1 MNYIWDII
9 IKARQLG
16 IDETK
21 IKFIAAKSYSP
32 YMELSNEN
40 INFKDIE
47 QEVELNPY
55 YRFFEIFK
63 SFFSLDNL
71 EDLELRETLF
81 DIAIHFLTSI
91 DLMSGMN
98 KREFYSRFIIDDIN
112 NGLLGNEIKE
122 GFQLFDRMDKNVI
135 AQNIIR
141 LYITGEGLYLLKDT
155 VRRIFHKSTIY
166 ANYETIDELLFYIPY
181 ERNDINIAKFEFI
194 KTIFLP

>member
-63 SFFSLDNL
+63 YFF
-71 EDLELRETLF
+71 
-81 DIAIHFLTSI
+81 
-91 DLMSGMN
+91 
-98 KREFYSRFIIDDIN
+98 
-112 NGLLGNEIKE
+112 
-122 GFQLFDRMDKNVI
+122 
-135 AQNIIR
+135 
-141 LYITGEGLYLLKDT
+141 
-155 VRRIFHKSTIY
+155 RRY
-166 ANYETIDELLFYIPY
+166 
-181 ERNDINIAKFEFI
+181 
-194 KTIFLP
+194 

>member
-55 YRFFEIFK
+55 YRFLKFLNTFSAWIILRISSLGKHYSILQSIF
-63 SFFSLDNL
+63 
-71 EDLELRETLF
+71 
-81 DIAIHFLTSI
+81 
-91 DLMSGMN
+91 
-98 KREFYSRFIIDDIN
+98 
-112 NGLLGNEIKE
+112 
-122 GFQLFDRMDKNVI
+122 
-135 AQNIIR
+135 
-141 LYITGEGLYLLKDT
+141 
-155 VRRIFHKSTIY
+155 
-166 ANYETIDELLFYIPY
+166 
-181 ERNDINIAKFEFI
+181 
-194 KTIFLP
+194 